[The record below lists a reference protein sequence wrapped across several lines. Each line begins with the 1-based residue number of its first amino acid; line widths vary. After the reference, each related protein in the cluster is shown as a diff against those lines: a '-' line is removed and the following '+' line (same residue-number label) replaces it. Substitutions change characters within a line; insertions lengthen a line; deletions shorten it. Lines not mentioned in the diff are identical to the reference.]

1 VVMTLFMLSLTGL
14 PPTAGFI
21 GKFYLFAAV
30 IEAGPQY
37 YWLAF
42 VGVLNSVISLY
53 YYFRVVKHMYFIGER
68 SETVEMPE
76 SNLVTIVLLFLAIP
90 TFIFGWYFAPVANW
104 VSKSLVIFQG
114 M

>member
-1 VVMTLFMLSLTGL
+1 
-14 PPTAGFI
+14 
-21 GKFYLFAAV
+21 
-30 IEAGPQY
+30 
-37 YWLAF
+37 
-42 VGVLNSVISLY
+42 
-53 YYFRVVKHMYFIGER
+53 MYFIGER